1 MIVQQFQTWGEV
13 LSASFKGV
21 WLGVASFIPSF
32 LAAIIIFAIGWA
44 VAYLLGKLVAQVI
57 KSIKLDL
64 ALRGAGFEKIVN
76 RAGFNLD
83 SGAFLGALVKWFF
96 IIVFL
101 MASLEV
107 LGLTQVNQFL
117 QGVVLSYL
125 PQVIVAVFMFLVAV
139 VIAEAT
145 QKLVVASA
153 KAANISSANF
163 LGSVTKWAI
172 WIFALLTVML
182 QLGIAAAFI
191 QTLFTGLIVA
201 VSLALGLAFG
211 LGGKDVAA
219 RYLDKVRDE
228 ISSKR

>member
-139 VIAEAT
+139 VIAEAM